1 MTKKKAKKPTIKEL
15 FQVQNNLI
23 MMVEHLRVR
32 VSDLEFIIQT
42 YHEWKNEKPEFIKHL
57 HEKVEKLR
65 KDRDSSSVH
74 NNGQQKVSK
83 SAQST
88 NS

>member
-1 MTKKKAKKPTIKEL
+1 
-15 FQVQNNLI
+15 

-32 VSDLEFIIQT
+32 VSDLEFITQS
-42 YHEWKNEKPEFIKHL
+42 YHEWKKDKEKFTKYL
-57 HEKVEKLR
+57 HKKVEKLR